1 MWIFSSIPQKYLEN
15 VKRFK
20 QLNPSYT
27 VYLWVDNY
35 CPGTEGVEIKNI
47 FSFDIIDKEIL
58 CKELSISRGAAVDMI
73 RYEIIYKYGGIYSD
87 IDSIYMKP
95 LDYNFTKSF
104 VSYIFDKW
112 NNISNAFFG
121 FPKES
126 KFMSFVLQSLK
137 ENISLDPYQRDIPV
151 RSGPIFFTSCYLNF
165 KDDTIQALPQ
175 TFLIHYNHEGYS
187 YHTNDGSWM

>member
-1 MWIFSSIPQKYLEN
+1 MWIFSPIPQKYIEN

-27 VYLWVDNY
+27 VYLWTDNY
-35 CPGTEGVEIKNI
+35 CPDIEGIEIKQL
-47 FSFDIIDKEIL
+47 FSFNIIDEEVL
-58 CKELSISRGAAVDMI
+58 VNELSISRGAAVDMI
-73 RYEIIYKYGGIYSD
+73 RYQIIYKYGGIYSD

-95 LDYNFTKSF
+95 LDGNFTKSF

-137 ENISLDPYQRDIPV
+137 ENISLNPYQRDIPV

-165 KDDTIQALPQ
+165 KDDVIQALPQ
-175 TFLIHYNHEGYS
+175 TFLIHYNPEGYS
-187 YHTNDGSWM
+187 YHTNDGSWI